1 MMVECI
7 VRLYGFE
14 TILWRKIKLDPLF
27 SPQMPNDVFMN
38 YFMLFLLK
46 IRYIIYMRM
55 CIESCL

>member
-7 VRLYGFE
+7 VRIYGFE

-27 SPQMPNDVFMN
+27 SPQMPNDVFMI

-46 IRYIIYMRM
+46 NQVYDIY
-55 CIESCL
+55 ENVH